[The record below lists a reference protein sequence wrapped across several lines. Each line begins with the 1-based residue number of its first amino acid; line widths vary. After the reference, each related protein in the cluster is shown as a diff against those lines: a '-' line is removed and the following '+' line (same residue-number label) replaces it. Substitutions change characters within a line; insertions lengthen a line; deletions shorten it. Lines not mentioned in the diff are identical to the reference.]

1 MKKITNLF
9 ALLLLSAALSV
20 SFSACDDDNEP
31 ENGVENQQEE
41 INNTNDP
48 AANDQKAAAEFTQEE
63 LDKANTAKDAT
74 YLSDDEKLVIFYMNL
89 ARLDGV
95 KFTDAYLADLKGSSK
110 TYEKSL
116 VEDLKKS
123 KDKKMPIPNENLC
136 KASRAHVNDIGPK
149 GLVQHNSSD
158 GTKTFDRVGKYY
170 KGGAMAENISF
181 GYSDLLKIIR
191 QLLINEGN
199 EKVGCRTNILGDAY
213 TRDRCGNRSALITIS
228 QYVLPRF
235 FGCQRRIS
243 GKKFSKIS

>member
-20 SFSACDDDNEP
+20 TFSACDDDNEP
-31 ENGVENQQEE
+31 ENGSENQQEE

-48 AANDQKAAAEFTQEE
+48 AANDQKASAEFTQEE

-74 YLSDDEKLVIFYMNL
+74 YLTDDEKLVIFYMNL

-95 KFTDAYLADLKGSSK
+95 KFTDAYLSDLKGSSK

-123 KDKKMPIPNENLC
+123 KDKKMLIPNENLC

-158 GTKTFDRVGKYY
+158 GTGTFVRVAKYY
-170 KGGAMAENISF
+170 NGGAMAENISF
-181 GYSDLLKIIR
+181 GYSDPLQIIR
-191 QLLINEGN
+191 QLLIDEGN
-199 EKVGCRTNILGDAY
+199 EKVGHRKNILGDAY
-213 TRDRCGNRSALITIS
+213 TRVGVAIGEHSKYRNMC
-228 QYVLPRF
+228 
-235 FGCQRRIS
+235 CQD
-243 GKKFSKIS
+243 FSDAAGD

>member
-20 SFSACDDDNEP
+20 TFSACDDDNEP
-31 ENGVENQQEE
+31 ENGENQQEVNGENQQE

-48 AANDQKAAAEFTQEE
+48 AANDQKASAEFTQEE

-74 YLSDDEKLVIFYMNL
+74 YLTDDEKLVIFYMNL
-89 ARLDGV
+89 ARLDGA

-123 KDKKMPIPNENLC
+123 KDKKMLIPNENLC
-136 KASRAHVNDIGPK
+136 KASRAHVNDIGPQ

-158 GTKTFDRVGKYY
+158 GTKTFDRVAKYY
-170 KGGAMAENISF
+170 NGGAMAENISF
-181 GYSDLLKIIR
+181 GYSDPLQIIR
-191 QLLINEGN
+191 QLLIDEGN
-199 EKVGCRTNILGDAY
+199 EKVGHRKNILGDAY
-213 TRDRCGNRSALITIS
+213 TRVGVAIGEHSKYRNMC
-228 QYVLPRF
+228 
-235 FGCQRRIS
+235 CQD
-243 GKKFSKIS
+243 FSDAAGD